1 MITQP
6 SLKKRSRSGLS
17 LIEIMVA
24 IAMATIMSIALI
36 GSLVITLRSH
46 QTNRSYNRNMD
57 EGNTAMQ
64 RVVYGFGVSEGLREV
79 KLEDVAIVETGSGWR
94 LDTGSGNYIQWDV
107 GTQTIQNQAG
117 VVYARDVISSY
128 AQWNQSSSGVLL
140 GLQIEDHS
148 LKKPIIQTL
157 ESLVKF
163 RN

>member
-6 SLKKRSRSGLS
+6 SLKKRSRCGLS
-17 LIEIMVA
+17 LIEVMVA

-46 QTNRSYNRNMD
+46 QANRSYNRNMD

-79 KLEDVAIVETGSGWR
+79 RLEDVSIIETGSGWR
-94 LDTGSGNYIQWDV
+94 IDTGSGNYIQWDV
-107 GTQTIQNQAG
+107 GTQTIKNQAG
-117 VVYARDVISSY
+117 VVYARDVISYY
-128 AQWNQSSSGVLL
+128 AQWNESSSGVLL
-140 GLQIEDHS
+140 GLQIEDHA

-157 ESLVKF
+157 ESLIKF